1 MNKDYIKRSLQPAIE
16 KRLFKGKALIVTGAR
31 QVGKSTLL
39 RQIANTTHESVLVLD
54 CDEPDVRSALS
65 DVNSIELKSLLGNN
79 KVILIDEA
87 QRVRNIGITMK
98 LITDKF
104 PDKQLLVTGS
114 SSLDLH
120 NSLEEPLTGRKVEY
134 NLFPISADE
143 ILCSKGLLTTKQALD
158 SRLIYG
164 SYPDVINNPED
175 ARTILTNLCSS
186 YLYKDLLEDDKVRRP
201 VLLEKLL
208 VALALQ
214 VSSEVSY
221 NEIAQTIGTDNK
233 TVEKY
238 IDLLEKCFVI
248 FRLNALNRNI
258 RTELKKS
265 KKIFFVDNGIRNAI
279 LQNFAPLALRNDKG
293 ALWENFIISERR
305 KLNHYQG
312 NFKKMY
318 FWRTT
323 EQQEIDYVEECDG
336 EFKVFEMKANPNK
349 SNTSLPKIFFA
360 NYNVSDSIIVTPDN
374 YLHCITNG

>member
-1 MNKDYIKRSLQPAIE
+1 MDYIKRSLQASIE
-16 KRLFKGKALIVTGAR
+16 KRMFGGKALIVTGAR

-39 RQIANTTHESVLVLD
+39 REIAVNSHQSVLTLD
-54 CDEPDVRSALS
+54 CDEPDVRNALT

-79 KVILIDEA
+79 KIILIDEA

-134 NLFPISADE
+134 NLFPISANE
-143 ILCSKGLLTTKQALD
+143 ILLSKGLLNVKQSLD
-158 SRLIYG
+158 TRLIYG

-175 ARTILTNLCSS
+175 ARSILTNLCSS
-186 YLYKDLLEDDKVRRP
+186 YLYKDLLEDDKIRRP

-214 VSSEVSY
+214 VGSEVSY
-221 NEIAQTIGTDNK
+221 NELAQTVGSDNK

-248 FRLNALNRNI
+248 FRLNALSRNV

-265 KKIFFVDNGIRNAI
+265 KKIFFVDNGIRNAV
-279 LQNFAPLALRNDKG
+279 LQNFAPLSLRNDKG
-293 ALWENFIISERR
+293 ALWENFVISERR

-312 NFKKMY
+312 NFRKMY

-323 EQQEIDYVEECDG
+323 DLQEIDYVEECDG
-336 EFKVFEMKANPNK
+336 KFRAFEMKANPNK
-349 SNTSLPKIFFA
+349 SNTSLPKVFFA
-360 NYNVSDSIIVTPDN
+360 NYDVSESMVVTPAN
-374 YLHCITNG
+374 YLDCIAPQSE

>member
-1 MNKDYIKRSLQPAIE
+1 MDKDYIKRSLQPAIE
-16 KRLFKGKALIVTGAR
+16 QRLFKGKALIVTGAR

-39 RQIANTTHESVLVLD
+39 KEIANNSNEKVLVLD
-54 CDEPDVRSALS
+54 CDEPDVRSSLQN
-65 DVNSIELKSLLGNN
+65 VNSTELKSLLSNN
-79 KVILIDEA
+79 KIILIDEA
-87 QRVRNIGITMK
+87 QRVKNIGITMK

-120 NSLEEPLTGRKVEY
+120 NSLEEPLTGRKIEY
-134 NLFPISADE
+134 NLFPISTDE
-143 ILCSKGLLTTKQALD
+143 LLASRGLLNTKQTLD
-158 SRLIYG
+158 FRLIYG

-175 ARTILTNLCSS
+175 ARAILTNLCNS

-201 VLLEKLL
+201 ILLEKLL

-214 VSSEVSY
+214 VGSEVSY
-221 NEIAQTIGTDNK
+221 NEIAQTVGTDNK

-238 IDLLEKCFVI
+238 IDLLEKCFVV
-248 FRLNALNRNI
+248 FRLNALSRNI

-279 LQNFAPLALRNDKG
+279 LQNFAPLVLRNDKG

-305 KLNHYQG
+305 KINSYQG

-323 EQQEIDYVEECDG
+323 ERQEIDYVEECDG
-336 EFKVFEMKANPNK
+336 EFKVLEMKANPNK
-349 SNTSLPKIFFA
+349 GNSPLPKIFFA
-360 NYNVSDSIIVTPDN
+360 NYNVRESMVVTPDN
-374 YLHCITNG
+374 YLQSITSE

>member
-1 MNKDYIKRSLQPAIE
+1 MDYIKRSLQASIE
-16 KRLFKGKALIVTGAR
+16 KRLFGGKALIVTGAR

-39 RQIANTTHESVLVLD
+39 REIAGNSHESVLTLD
-54 CDEPDVRSALS
+54 CDEPDVRNSLA

-79 KVILIDEA
+79 KIIIIDEA

-120 NSLEEPLTGRKVEY
+120 SSLEEPLTGRKIEY
-134 NLFPISADE
+134 NLFPISANE
-143 ILCSKGLLTTKQALD
+143 ILLSKGLLDVKQSLD

-175 ARTILTNLCSS
+175 ARAILTNLCNS
-186 YLYKDLLEDDKVRRP
+186 YLYKDLLEYDKVRRP

-214 VSSEVSY
+214 VGSEVSY
-221 NEIAQTIGTDNK
+221 NEIAQTVGTDNK

-248 FRLNALNRNI
+248 FRLNALSRNV

-265 KKIFFVDNGIRNAI
+265 KKIFFVDNGIRNAV
-279 LQNFAPLALRNDKG
+279 LQNFAPLSLRNDKG
-293 ALWENFIISERR
+293 ALWENYIISERR
-305 KLNHYQG
+305 KLNNYQG
-312 NFKKMY
+312 NFRKMY

-323 EQQEIDYVEECDG
+323 DRQEIDYVEECDG
-336 EFKVFEMKANPNK
+336 KFKVFEMKANPNK
-349 SNTSLPKIFFA
+349 ANTSLPKVFFA
-360 NYNVSDSIIVTPDN
+360 NYDVSESMVVTPNN
-374 YLHCITNG
+374 YLECISKE

>member
-1 MNKDYIKRSLQPAIE
+1 MNKSYIKRSLQLAIE
-16 KRLFKGKALIVTGAR
+16 QRLFKGKALIVTGAR

-39 RQIANTTHESVLVLD
+39 KEIANETHESVLVLD
-54 CDEPDVRSALS
+54 CDEPDVRTALA
-65 DVNSIELKSLLGNN
+65 DINSTQLKSLLGNN
-79 KVILIDEA
+79 RVILIDEA

-104 PDKQLLVTGS
+104 SDKQLLVTGS

-120 NSLEEPLTGRKVEY
+120 NSLEEPLTGRKIEY
-134 NLFPISADE
+134 NLFPISTNE
-143 ILCSKGLLTTKQALD
+143 IMGSKGLLSTKQTLD
-158 SRLIYG
+158 MQLIYG

-175 ARTILTNLCSS
+175 ARSILTNLCSS
-186 YLYKDLLEDDKVRRP
+186 YLYKDLLVDDKVRRP

-214 VSSEVSY
+214 VGSEVSY

-248 FRLNALNRNI
+248 FRLNALSRNI

-279 LQNFAPLALRNDKG
+279 LQNFAPLYLRNDKS

-323 EQQEIDYVEECDG
+323 ERQEIDYVEECDG
-336 EFKVFEMKANPNK
+336 VFKVFEMKANPNK
-349 SNTSLPKIFFA
+349 SNTPLPKMFFA
-360 NYNVSDSIIVTPDN
+360 NYNVGDSMVVTPDN
-374 YLHCITNG
+374 YLQCITGE